1 MAADDHDR
9 TVEGKPSARSV
20 SKLLSLVASGAQ
32 IGPIVSSSHLAEG
45 AMPALSEVEFALT
58 MTQNAFSRWMV
69 RCMASAGVEGL
80 APLDVFLLHTVNH
93 RGRAKTLSDICTILN
108 IEDTHTVSYSLK
120 KLERL
125 DLVTSGRRGKEKTV
139 TISAEGEAACERYR
153 QVREALLVKVL
164 TAMNVDEEELANVAA
179 LMRALSG
186 HYDQAARAAASL

>member
-1 MAADDHDR
+1 MSDDPSAKDR
-9 TVEGKPSARSV
+9 TMPETRV
-20 SKLLSLVASGAQ
+20 SQLLSLVASGSQ

-69 RCMASAGVEGL
+69 RCMKAAGVDGL

-93 RGRAKTLSDICTILN
+93 RGRPKTLSDICTILN
-108 IEDTHTVSYSLK
+108 IEDTHTVSYALK
-120 KLERL
+120 KLERAG
-125 DLVTSGRRGKEKTV
+125 LVSSGKRGKEKSVEIT
-139 TISAEGEAACERYR
+139 TEGEAACQRYR
-153 QVREALLVKVL
+153 EVREALLVKVL
-164 TAMNVDEEELANVAA
+164 KAMNVDETELTNLAA